1 MITRLALERGPTLWL
16 SGNDCGGRTGLSR
29 VLCHTLRHT
38 NPDRM
43 LFVHDRRVYSVPEEA
58 VILEGSGVLPIPYNT
73 FLKMLDDSYV
83 FCAEVFLS
91 TNYHPSG
98 VGSEFVSAINTEPGI
113 VWASRI
119 RVSVPDELRKTF
131 GLNDDEAGAEFVWP
145 WNVGKATVSWSRFL
159 SVEEKD
165 GRYRMLAHV
174 PPHRLE
180 GVAAGFFP
188 EIVPGCEEVAW
199 KHLSAEQRF
208 FLSHIHPTT
217 STFGTSSNPEEDK
230 SYRAS
235 ARRIIESRQ
244 KRRRPNAD
252 PPFPPLSSLLDKEL
266 LGPAITP
273 DKFFMREPRAA
284 PNFTP
289 TSEFYLGQM
298 DVFMDRACWS
308 DLPEEITGIILRD
321 IAAEAFSSNWQ
332 DHLAAKRVA
341 SLRLV
346 CRGFKRALDDELALL
361 WQKNEEFSRRVLKTG
376 EKHCPSPLADL
387 RISSIPQAARDA
399 CTWARLARLRKATA
413 APRKQKRSPFVCGS
427 PKVRRLTFGETW
439 QDELSE
445 LRSLNDMVVTNEG
458 HYV

>member
-1 MITRLALERGPTLWL
+1 MGGPVLWL
-16 SGNDCGGRTGLSR
+16 SGNHRVGGTGRAR

-43 LFVHDRRVYSVPEEA
+43 LFVNDRRVYSIPEDA
-58 VILEGSGVLPIPYNT
+58 IILQGGGVLPLAYNT
-73 FLKMLDDSYV
+73 FLKMLDDAYV

-91 TNYHPSG
+91 TIYHPSG
-98 VGSEFVSAINTEPGI
+98 VGSEFISAVQTESGI
-113 VWASRI
+113 VWVTRI
-119 RVSVPDELRKTF
+119 RVSVPAELRKTF
-131 GLNDDEAGAEFVWP
+131 GLDDDEVGAEFCWP

-159 SVEEKD
+159 TVEEKD
-165 GRYRMLAHV
+165 GRYRSLAHV

-180 GVAAGFFP
+180 GVAAGLFP

-199 KHLSAEQRF
+199 SNLTAEQRF

-217 STFGTSSNPEEDK
+217 STFGTSSNPDDDK
-230 SYRAS
+230 TYRAS

-252 PPFPPLSSLLDKEL
+252 PPFPPLSSLLNKES
-266 LGPAITP
+266 LGAAITP
-273 DKFFMREPRAA
+273 EKFLMLEDRAA

-289 TSEFYLGQM
+289 TNEFYLGQM

-308 DLPEEITGIILRD
+308 DLPDEITGIILKD

-332 DHLAAKRVA
+332 DYLAAKQVA

-346 CRGFKRALDDELALL
+346 CRGFKRVLDDELALL

-376 EKHCPSPLADL
+376 EKHCASPLADL
-387 RISSIPQAARDA
+387 RISSIPQAAKDA
-399 CTWARLARLRKATA
+399 STWARLARLRKATA
-413 APRKQKRSPFVCGS
+413 APRKQKRSPFVSGS
-427 PKVRRLTFGETW
+427 PKVRRLTFGEAWST
-439 QDELSE
+439 ELSE
-445 LRSLNDMVVTNEG
+445 LRSLNAMVVTDEG